1 MKVSDEMV
9 EAALCAFYIT
19 PGAKIGQFHESNI
32 REMRATIEAA
42 IAAWVKPTRAEAQ
55 AIRRAEK
62 IANKEPS
69 TKSIAANLR
78 WAKVSPADRRKHM
91 EKAFIIRHAQM
102 RDGQ

>member
-42 IAAWVKPTRAEAQ
+42 IAAHVPISRSQ
-55 AIRRAEK
+55 AAK
-62 IANKEPS
+62 A
-69 TKSIAANLR
+69 R
-78 WAKVSPADRRKHM
+78 WAKTSPMERHQHM
-91 EKAFIIRHAQM
+91 KAANKKRHPNI
-102 RDGQ
+102 GY